1 MQVRH
6 RRAHARIWT
15 LLAVLLPV
23 ILLAAFASQPK
34 LSPDAPAVLL
44 ESPALSPTAP
54 ALSPTAPARSLT
66 APAQPL
72 GAPAEA
78 GAKP

>member
-54 ALSPTAPARSLT
+54 ARSLT